1 MSFIAIQQLQLE
13 QEATGA
19 PKKDKRSLKELQEEE
34 HAKQVEDDFLKWW
47 AAEEERL
54 EAEAQ
59 AVRVQQGPKRV
70 PKPKKTKTQ
79 KAKPAAVD
87 SQQQRGESDT
97 RAGAG
102 RKGDR

>member
-1 MSFIAIQQLQLE
+1 MSFAAIQQLQAE
-13 QEATGA
+13 QDHA
-19 PKKDKRSLKELQEEE
+19 PVQDKRSLREIQQEERE
-34 HAKQVEDDFLKWW
+34 RQVEADFLKWW

-59 AVRVQQGPKRV
+59 AVRVQQGPKRL